1 MGTVHPRRPSLKSI
15 LKKTSKYD
23 THDEV
28 VPESYN
34 TSSSPPA
41 AGHRRRHREDRH
53 PHVSQLASMLKPTH
67 DEEDSE
73 DEVDT
78 EPRTPKVLNKS
89 TPGVSSAVDC
99 FTEPPPT
106 PLDSPLEDHV
116 EELFNY
122 QGQVVTRS
130 AMELLEMEDEIA
142 ARGGLYERDGV
153 VMTASALSLLQAQE
167 AMARADTAG
176 QGEWG
181 RESAPRCLQIDP
193 DIPADLMLASSR
205 STITYSR
212 RMGRYPV
219 RHLPQW
225 FLVRHR
231 S

>member
-1 MGTVHPRRPSLKSI
+1 MGTVDPRRPSLKSI

-28 VPESYN
+28 VPKSSN
-34 TSSSPPA
+34 TPSSPPPEA
-41 AGHRRRHREDRH
+41 DRHRHREDKH

-73 DEVDT
+73 EEVDT

-99 FTEPPPT
+99 FTEPPST
-106 PLDSPLEDHV
+106 PLDSPLEDHP

-142 ARGGLYERDGV
+142 ARGGLYERDGI

-181 RESAPRCLQIDP
+181 RESVPRCLPIAP
-193 DIPADLMLASSR
+193 DVPADADTHRVLLDVDVQPTSGTVSGTPSS
-205 STITYSR
+205 SIVPPPPS
-212 RMGRYPV
+212 
-219 RHLPQW
+219 
-225 FLVRHR
+225 
-231 S
+231 

>member
-1 MGTVHPRRPSLKSI
+1 MGTVDPRRPNLKSI

-23 THDEV
+23 AHDEV
-28 VPESYN
+28 GPGP
-34 TSSSPPA
+34 TDTSSPPPPEA
-41 AGHRRRHREDRH
+41 DRHRHLRDKH
-53 PHVSQLASMLKPTH
+53 PHVSQLASMLKPNY

-106 PLDSPLEDHV
+106 PLDSPLEDHE

-181 RESAPRCLQIDP
+181 RESAPRCLDIAP
-193 DIPADLMLASSR
+193 DVPADADADLVLLDIDVQLTNGTVSGTPSSSIVSRPAS
-205 STITYSR
+205 
-212 RMGRYPV
+212 
-219 RHLPQW
+219 
-225 FLVRHR
+225 
-231 S
+231 